1 LAPQAQRQSLSS
13 AQGRLQTKLGQ
24 HREHYALV
32 TAAALA
38 AVEEPV
44 LKYLELCEE
53 LAAGI
58 RSRPYWQQTLNEAK
72 WAVDAYRAKGK
83 EISENV
89 SYKDI
94 IADLVS
100 SASGSA
106 FGLQGYLPT
115 PKRIEL

>member
-1 LAPQAQRQSLSS
+1 
-13 AQGRLQTKLGQ
+13 
-24 HREHYALV
+24 
-32 TAAALA
+32 
-38 AVEEPV
+38 VEEPV